1 MKSKILSLALL
12 LFAAFNAHAQK
23 QDYIINTKGDTVWC
37 NISNPLLSKIKY
49 TTADGQ
55 SSPIT
60 TETVSE
66 YYCTGKKLLRRA
78 VYVENKTEPEFLTVV
93 ENGSVS
99 LYEAVGTNYNGISG
113 SSVTV
118 WFISKDSDQADL
130 IKTSGAIVG
139 KSEKDLK
146 DTLADILKD
155 KKEIYD
161 AYLAQD
167 KFSFKQIKKLVHWY
181 NTGEKMD

>member
-1 MKSKILSLALL
+1 MKPKALPITLL
-12 LFAAFNAHAQK
+12 LLAAFNVHAQK
-23 QDYIINTKGDTVWC
+23 KDYIINTKGDTIWC

-55 SSPIT
+55 SATVT

-66 YYCTGKKLLRRA
+66 YYCIGKKIRRRA
-78 VYVENKTEPEFLTVV
+78 VYVENKTEPEFLTVL
-93 ENGSVS
+93 ENGSIS
-99 LYEAVGTNYNGISG
+99 LYEAVATNYNGISG

-130 IKTSGAIVG
+130 IKTSGAIIG

-146 DTLADILKD
+146 DTLADMLKD

-161 AYLAQD
+161 AYITED
-167 KFSFKQIKKLVHWY
+167 KFSFKQIQKLVHWY
-181 NTGEKMD
+181 NTGEKN